1 MSWTLIAVLILVG
14 LLLIILEILV
24 IPGQGMV
31 GILGLIVMGFGVW
44 HSYKMYGTTAGHIV
58 LAATLLASVLSL
70 VLSLR
75 SKTWK
80 KMALDTVIDGK
91 VNTFDD
97 KLKIGDVGKTVSR
110 LAPAGKA
117 LFNNEFYEVHTH
129 GDFID
134 PQKEVQ
140 VIGIDHNKIIVK
152 QKI

>member
-1 MSWTLIAVLILVG
+1 MAI
-14 LLLIILEILV
+14 V
-24 IPGQGMV
+24 I
-31 GILGLIVMGFGVW
+31 
-44 HSYKMYGTTAGHIV
+44 KMYGTTAGHIV

-91 VNTFDD
+91 VNTIDD

-117 LFNNEFYEVHTH
+117 LFNNEFYEVHT
-129 GDFID
+129 
-134 PQKEVQ
+134 QW
-140 VIGIDHNKIIVK
+140 
-152 QKI
+152 